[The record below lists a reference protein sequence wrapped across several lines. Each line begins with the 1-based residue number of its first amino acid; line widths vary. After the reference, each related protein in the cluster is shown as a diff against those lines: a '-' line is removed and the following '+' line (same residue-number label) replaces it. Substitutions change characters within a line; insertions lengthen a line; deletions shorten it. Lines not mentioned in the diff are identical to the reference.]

1 MGRCHNRDQSELQA
15 RAIRIRWVKELSW
28 DAPACGAFNA
38 AEIMAA
44 SSLQWTLVMSSG
56 NIMGDRANLRA
67 TKRNPALLA
76 SLEAFFI
83 TKPH

>member
-1 MGRCHNRDQSELQA
+1 
-15 RAIRIRWVKELSW
+15 
-28 DAPACGAFNA
+28 
-38 AEIMAA
+38 MAA